1 MFQPEPQP
9 YHVELGFKIDRRI
22 EWDHERREFHDH
34 LDDVCASLENDAE
47 VLEYGVRAQLDQ
59 ASIDLEVVLSGL
71 SQEDAEAKARNI
83 VARAIRDSGG
93 FHEGLLSLKEES
105 RAKSKLNAWAGLRT
119 PRWQHRRVDA
129 TKL

>member
-22 EWDHERREFHDH
+22 EWDAELGEFRDH
-34 LDDVCASLENDAE
+34 LDEVCESLENDAD
-47 VLEYGVRAQLDQ
+47 VIEYGVRAQLEH
-59 ASIDLEVVLSGL
+59 ASIDLEVVVSGL
-71 SQEDAEAKARNI
+71 SQEDAEAKARDI

-93 FHEGLLSLKEES
+93 FHHGLLSLKEES
-105 RAKSKLNAWAGLRT
+105 QAKSKLNAWAGLRT